1 VDLMSGNLTVIGVQT
16 LLNKLISMI
25 NSSVVKARLYDENM
39 NLTKEFTDVNELS
52 VGVEEDYVY
61 LYVRIVD
68 LSEAE
73 YKFKY
78 MILIATDGATSFIVV
93 KHPFLKEYE
102 KTKTQIVDIKVRTG
116 ITGCIS
122 V

>member
-1 VDLMSGNLTVIGVQT
+1 
-16 LLNKLISMI
+16 
-25 NSSVVKARLYDENM
+25 M

-78 MILIATDGATSFIVV
+78 MVLIATDGTTSFIVV